1 MKRHKRP
8 KMTAQD
14 RLPGDPP
21 RDRVVERMIRVDQ
34 AGEYGAARIYAG
46 QLAVLGRRGGATVEA
61 IREMAAQEARHLDM
75 FNRLMTERRV
85 RPTALSPLWH
95 IAGHMLG
102 AASALAG
109 EKAAMACTAAVE
121 EVIDEHYAAQAAAL
135 GDDESALRASIEAA
149 RADEVAHRDA
159 ALDHGAREAPAYEL
173 LSTGIKGGTRL
184 AIWLSQRI

>member
-1 MKRHKRP
+1 MKRPRP
-8 KMTAQD
+8 KITAQD

-21 RDRVVERMIRVDQ
+21 RDRVIERMIRVDQ
-34 AGEYGAARIYAG
+34 AGEYGATRIYAG
-46 QLAVLGRRGGATVEA
+46 QLAVLGRRGGPRVEA
-61 IREMAAQEARHLDM
+61 IREMAAQEARHLET

-95 IAGHMLG
+95 VAGHMLG

-121 EVIDEHYAAQAAAL
+121 EVIDEHYAAQAEAL
-135 GDDESALRASIEAA
+135 GDDESALRASIEEA

-159 ALDHGAREAPAYEL
+159 AIEHGAREAPAYEL
-173 LSTGIKGGTRL
+173 LSTGIKGGARL
-184 AIWLSQRI
+184 AIWLSERI